1 MSSSSSSLSDEAEPT
16 VEIRFT
22 THKRGRGLFTTR
34 AFGAGEC
41 ILRERALLSGQFV
54 GNARQVGSA
63 CAHCMRTFEMAE
75 TSLVRYLGDAG
86 AAQAAGALP
95 LPLRERYG
103 AGDVAPVPCQLACD
117 SQLVY
122 CSAECRDDAWA
133 QYHQHLCLARDAS
146 GALRELRALCLAKDE
161 CADDAA
167 FNPLWPLLIARML
180 AMERVVADEEP
191 EPHVADRF
199 CHYCGQSAAEAGQL
213 LRCAACS
220 AAYYCSDMCRK
231 CDWRHHRPCSAAEPS
246 TRGTPPRLR
255 VFGRFAH
262 PARGEFEALESV
274 HGIAAEYAGDDAF
287 LNAPLQCHAETGTPE
302 PGGSARVAMWRAHVA
317 LLRRSALYT
326 PALDSLF
333 TLPVYVRLWN
343 VLTLNATGVAPQS
356 LFLSY
361 FFDIVRVAREDL
373 KSVRQLVQDLR
384 PVTSQLEKHRARVES
399 ACGAGLFPLQAVIN
413 HSCAANVTF
422 AYNQIDHTVDVIALE
437 PIPTH
442 FELFANYLPPAAQLA
457 DTRARR
463 RILAAQYA
471 FKCDCSLC
479 RLDDKD

>member
-1 MSSSSSSLSDEAEPT
+1 MSEDDPSEPT

-34 AFGAGEC
+34 AFASGEC
-41 ILRERALLSGQFV
+41 ILRERALLSGQFIA
-54 GNARQVGSA
+54 NARQVGAA

-75 TSLVRYLGDAG
+75 TSLVRYLANPG

-95 LPLRERYG
+95 LPQRDRYG
-103 AGDVAPVPCQLACD
+103 ASVAEAVPCEHACD
-117 SQLVY
+117 KDHVY
-122 CSAECRDDAWA
+122 CSTECRDDAWS
-133 QYHQHLCLARDAS
+133 QYHRHLCLARDSS
-146 GALRELRALCLAKDE
+146 GALRELRALCTANDE
-161 CADDAA
+161 WSGDAT

-180 AMERVVADEEP
+180 AMERVVAEEEP
-191 EPHVADRF
+191 ESQLADRF
-199 CHYCGQSAAEAGQL
+199 CHYCGQSAAEAGKL
-213 LRCAACS
+213 MRCAGCS

-231 CDWRHHRPCSAAEPS
+231 CDWRHHKPCSADRPS

-262 PARGEFEALESV
+262 PAPGEFEALAPV
-274 HGIAAEYAGDDAF
+274 HGLAAEHAGDDAF

-361 FFDIVRVAREDL
+361 FFEILRVAREDMQ
-373 KSVRQLVQDLR
+373 SVRQLVQDLR

-422 AYNQIDHTVDVIALE
+422 AYNQIDHTVDVVALE

-442 FELFANYLPPAAQLA
+442 FELFANYLSPAAQLA
-457 DTRARR
+457 DTRTRR
-463 RILAAQYA
+463 RILATQYA
-471 FKCDCSLC
+471 FKCECSMC